1 MSVSRVVPHMEEWHC
16 FSKYAT
22 HSPQLAA
29 LIHSNDAGLRFAV
42 LHEFIPNPFHSSVV
56 LKFAIK

>member
-1 MSVSRVVPHMEEWHC
+1 MEEWHC